1 MGRFLRWFGW
11 AVLGAFLIDFIIF
24 RSAGLSA
31 GFEWAFAAPERKT
44 VMVKI
49 IYWGGSNTFLKWV
62 LYVFGLFTVIGLV
75 QAYFRSDKRYALL
88 WGSVRGI
95 EAMNNSTGRVFAWV
109 GLVMVVQQ
117 ILIVFL
123 QRIFR
128 VSTID
133 FGIGAPFGYKFFDF
147 GIYLGHDLSWYSEEL
162 KLFNAMIVVLCCAYT
177 FTQGSH
183 VRVDLFYAN
192 MSYRKKKIT
201 DMLGSL
207 VFMVPMSML
216 VWKYGWFFLWRH
228 LVTPKIAA
236 GDEFDLILRKARL
249 LKPNVE
255 TIGFSPSGFDAYWLF
270 KLLLLGFAFF
280 IFFAA
285 VAFFHRSMLEL
296 IEGEGSE
303 GKYLDRDGISSSAAK
318 EATTAGQAR
327 A

>member
-1 MGRFLRWFGW
+1 MGRIFGWIGW
-11 AVLGAFLIDFIIF
+11 AVLAAFLIDFIIF

-31 GFEWAFAAPERKT
+31 GFEWLFATPERK
-44 VMVKI
+44 VAMVKFI
-49 IYWGGSNTFLKWV
+49 FWGGSNTFLKW
-62 LYVFGLFTVIGLV
+62 LLIAFGLFTIVGLA
-75 QAYFRSDKRYALL
+75 QAYFRTDKGYPIL

-95 EAMNNSTGRVFAWV
+95 EAMNNSVGRVFAWA
-109 GLVMVVQQ
+109 GLIMVIQQ

-128 VSTID
+128 VSSIE
-133 FGIGAPFGYKFFDF
+133 FGIGAPFGYKVFDF
-147 GIYLGHDLSWYSEEL
+147 GIYLSHDLSWYSEEL

-177 FTQGSH
+177 FTQGGH

-207 VFMVPMSML
+207 IFMVPMSLL

-228 LVTPKIAA
+228 LVTPKVSA
-236 GDEFDLILRKARL
+236 GDKLDLLERKARL

-255 TIGFSPSGFDAYWLF
+255 TIGFSPNGFDAYWLF
-270 KLLLLGFAFF
+270 KLLLLSFAFF

-285 VAFFHRSMLEL
+285 VAFFYRSLLEL
-296 IEGEGSE
+296 IEGEEAE
-303 GKYLDRDGISSSAAK
+303 GKYLNKDGIAASAA
-318 EATTAGQAR
+318 EEDAAQA
-327 A
+327 